1 MKRFALR
8 LVLGLALAAVALYP
22 LYLIAG
28 NWYLRSGDLE
38 RRLNRR
44 PERLLIQVGSAWTSW
59 PGVVHVRDFRIRN
72 QTHTSQ
78 WWASVDRGSFTIRL
92 LDLRDRELVVDGL
105 TGSGVS
111 FRLRRRVDNP
121 RWVRKPRPELQP
133 SIPGLANPPVRP
145 PERIYPPPPK
155 GPSGQPR
162 RDPWRIRLGQVDLDD
177 VREIWIDEIRFAG
190 QARVAGGFDM
200 QIWRRLRIDPTR
212 LEILS
217 GSLSLGALDAGAQA
231 RLILAD
237 ARGRVDG
244 EISPYSPAEHH
255 GWGSIRFLSGRARF
269 EGAIPNLRFLNEY
282 LRNTRWLA
290 LEAENVRIAADLRL
304 RRGEL
309 LPGSRLDAR
318 PPRLAARIL
327 DYQAY
332 GPGRLAWVVLPGGT
346 GRLDLDFDSFQVI
359 RNGYREPHVRG
370 RDLHVEALSDRPRLA
385 GLNLFSPR
393 AIEIRMPSAEVPR
406 LVFYNAYLPPA
417 SGLELTGGSGRMDAL
432 FQAAAPDW
440 NGHGTLRLD
449 ARGVAARIEGRPLQ
463 GDVLLRTQLREAD
476 FQGRRFDVSGTKLDV
491 TRVRMAG
498 VSGAGGNWWARAH
511 LDRAVLE
518 PGSPVLLR
526 ARVESTISDPR
537 PIFAFVAPPERRS
550 RLLNWVDRLLDV
562 QGIGAVADVEVGT
575 GGVAI
580 DRMAIAGGPAL
591 IQGRLR
597 IGGPRRQG
605 ILYASYGRW
614 DVGLEMDGDQRDWR
628 VLRPK
633 RWFENQMGLESRTPS
648 R

>member
-1 MKRFALR
+1 MKRIVRR

-22 LYLIAG
+22 LYLVAG

-72 QTHTSQ
+72 QTVTNQ

-92 LDLRDRELVVDGL
+92 FDLRDRELMIDGL
-105 TGSGVS
+105 SGSGVS

-145 PERIYPPPPK
+145 PERIYPRPPRRP
-155 GPSGQPR
+155 GQPR
-162 RDPWRIRLGQVDLDD
+162 RDPWRIRFSQVDLDD

-190 QARVAGGFDM
+190 EARVAGGFDM
-200 QIWRRLRIDPTR
+200 QIWRRLQIDSTR
-212 LEILS
+212 LQILS
-217 GSLSLGALDAGAQA
+217 GSLALGAGPQA
-231 RLILAD
+231 RPILAD
-237 ARGRVDG
+237 VRGHVDG
-244 EISPYSPAEHH
+244 EFSPYSPAEHH
-255 GWGSIRFLSGRARF
+255 GWQSIRFLTGRAQV
-269 EGAIPNLRFLNEY
+269 EGSVPSLAFLDDY
-282 LRNTRWLA
+282 LRSTRWLA
-290 LEAENVRIAADLRL
+290 LEGESGRIAADLRV
-304 RRGEL
+304 RRGRL

-318 PPRLAARIL
+318 QELLAARVL
-327 DYQAY
+327 DYRAY
-332 GPGRLAWVVLPGGT
+332 GPGRIAWEVLPDGT
-346 GRLDLDFDSFQVI
+346 GAKGRLGLDFGAFQVI

-370 RDLHVEALSDRPRLA
+370 RGLHIEALTEEPRLA
-385 GLNLFSPR
+385 GLALFSPR
-393 AIEIRMPSAEVPR
+393 RIEIGMPSAEVPH
-406 LVFYNAYLPPA
+406 LAFYNAYLPAA
-417 SGLELTGGSGRMDAL
+417 SGLELTGGSGRISAD
-432 FQAAAPDW
+432 FKAAAPDW
-440 NGHGTLRLD
+440 AGHGSLRLD
-449 ARGVAARIEGRPLQ
+449 ARGVAARIEGRSLQ

-476 FQGRRFDVSGTKLDV
+476 FQGRRFDISGTKLDV
-491 TRVRMAG
+491 TRVRIAG
-498 VSGAGGNWWARAH
+498 APGAQGNWWMRAH

-526 ARVESTISDPR
+526 ARVESTLSDPR

-550 RLLNWVDRLLDV
+550 RLLSWVDRLLDV
-562 QGIGAVADVEVGT
+562 QGIGAVADVAVGT

-580 DRMAIAGGPAL
+580 DHMAIAGGPAL
-591 IQGRLR
+591 IQGTLR
-597 IGGPRRQG
+597 IGGPRRRG

-614 DVGLEMDGDQRDWR
+614 DVGLEMDGDQRDWKI
-628 VLRPK
+628 LRPK
-633 RWFENQMGLESRTPS
+633 KWFADQMGVESRIPS